1 VTPGRSLA
9 PVAPADPRRAYLL
22 EAAREPFNLA
32 VLGVLVVVG
41 FVLGTPALMLVLAL
55 AVYGAAVAR
64 SYQDPETRRR
74 AMARLGAPN
83 GTDG

>member
-1 VTPGRSLA
+1 
-9 PVAPADPRRAYLL
+9 
-22 EAAREPFNLA
+22 
-32 VLGVLVVVG
+32 
-41 FVLGTPALMLVLAL
+41 
-55 AVYGAAVAR
+55 VYGAAVAR